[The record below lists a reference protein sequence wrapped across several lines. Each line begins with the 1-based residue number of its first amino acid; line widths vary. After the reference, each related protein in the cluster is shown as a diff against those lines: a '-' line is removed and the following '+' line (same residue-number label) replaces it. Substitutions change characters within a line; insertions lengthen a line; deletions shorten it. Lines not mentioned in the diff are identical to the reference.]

1 MREAFGGEFMIRLM
15 LVFIVIYIGFAA
27 VSLNYAKAFRVKNKV
42 ISYIEEHDI
51 TDLENLN
58 CENGLAPIISNLE
71 YTKTCTNGNGIIYN
85 DEEKVAG
92 YCCNGVVIMTKE
104 ITGNNY
110 TYTVNTYADWNIKA
124 INNIIKSFNSD
135 KNYEYVN
142 SGSFKISGEATVKK
156 RKTS

>member
-51 TDLENLN
+51 TNLENLN

-71 YTKTCTNGNGIIYN
+71 YTKTCNNGNDIIYN
-85 DEEKVAG
+85 DEEQVTG
-92 YCCNGVVIMTKE
+92 YCCNGVVIITKE
-104 ITGNNY
+104 ITDNNY

-124 INNIIKSFNSD
+124 INNMIKSFNSD
-135 KNYEYVN
+135 KSYKYVN
-142 SGSFKISGEATVKK
+142 SGGFKISGEATVKK